1 MFYFNAS
8 VKSFY
13 INMFLYL
20 PSFLRGSVFSFFSVK
35 SLVVTDIR
43 WKSLVV
49 TDIWRKSLVVTDIWR
64 KSLVVT
70 DIWRKCI
77 KYESNQMSCLFL
89 LKIKIIHFPF
99 FHFYIDIYIIYTFFQ
114 KAICQYL

>member
-49 TDIWRKSLVVTDIWR
+49 TDIRW
-64 KSLVVT
+64 
-70 DIWRKCI
+70 KCI

>member
-1 MFYFNAS
+1 
-8 VKSFY
+8 
-13 INMFLYL
+13 MFLYL

-35 SLVVTDIR
+35 SLVVTDI
-43 WKSLVV
+43 
-49 TDIWRKSLVVTDIWR
+49 WRKSV
-64 KSLVVT
+64 VVT

>member
-43 WKSLVV
+43 W
-49 TDIWRKSLVVTDIWR
+49 

>member
-20 PSFLRGSVFSFFSVK
+20 PSFLRGFVFSFFSVK

-49 TDIWRKSLVVTDIWR
+49 TDIRWKSLVVTDIRW
-64 KSLVVT
+64 
-70 DIWRKCI
+70 KCI

-89 LKIKIIHFPF
+89 LKIKIIHFLF

>member
-1 MFYFNAS
+1 
-8 VKSFY
+8 
-13 INMFLYL
+13 MFLYL
-20 PSFLRGSVFSFFSVK
+20 PSFLRGSVFSFFSV
-35 SLVVTDIR
+35 
-43 WKSLVV
+43 
-49 TDIWRKSLVVTDIWR
+49 KSLVVTDIWR

>member
-49 TDIWRKSLVVTDIWR
+49 TDIIW

>member
-49 TDIWRKSLVVTDIWR
+49 TDIR
-64 KSLVVT
+64 
-70 DIWRKCI
+70 RKCI

-99 FHFYIDIYIIYTFFQ
+99 FHFYIDIYINYTFFQ

>member
-49 TDIWRKSLVVTDIWR
+49 TDICR

>member
-43 WKSLVV
+43 W
-49 TDIWRKSLVVTDIWR
+49 KSLVVTDIWR

>member
-20 PSFLRGSVFSFFSVK
+20 PSFLRGSVFSFFSV
-35 SLVVTDIR
+35 
-43 WKSLVV
+43 
-49 TDIWRKSLVVTDIWR
+49 

>member
-20 PSFLRGSVFSFFSVK
+20 PSLLRGSVFSFFSVK

-43 WKSLVV
+43 
-49 TDIWRKSLVVTDIWR
+49 RKSLVVTDIRW
-64 KSLVVT
+64 
-70 DIWRKCI
+70 KCI

>member
-49 TDIWRKSLVVTDIWR
+49 TDICR

-99 FHFYIDIYIIYTFFQ
+99 FHFYIDIYINYTFFQ

>member
-35 SLVVTDIR
+35 SLVVTD
-43 WKSLVV
+43 
-49 TDIWRKSLVVTDIWR
+49 T
-64 KSLVVT
+64 
-70 DIWRKCI
+70 KCI
-77 KYESNQMSCLFL
+77 KYEN
-89 LKIKIIHFPF
+89 KIK
-99 FHFYIDIYIIYTFFQ
+99 YENV
-114 KAICQYL
+114 

>member
-1 MFYFNAS
+1 
-8 VKSFY
+8 
-13 INMFLYL
+13 MFLYL

-49 TDIWRKSLVVTDIWR
+49 TDIWRK
-64 KSLVVT
+64 
-70 DIWRKCI
+70 CI

-89 LKIKIIHFPF
+89 LKIKIIHFLF
-99 FHFYIDIYIIYTFFQ
+99 FHFYKDIYIIYTFFQ